1 MKKILKMTL
10 MVVLILALTAFVY
23 TPGFADSEGTVTKME
38 FTIGVNTIHWPMNYP
53 TGTMG
58 AWHTEFT
65 APYTCTYTFTNN
77 TEGASIRI
85 GKFDEFGCPVLRCG
99 ESYEL
104 YMFEGET
111 IPMQI
116 YNDYCLDYDFD
127 IVFTID
133 VDSLDAIYA
142 DWTRIQLGENEVD
155 VGENFCFDGLPCV
168 YIAQQTGIYRI
179 TSTDDNAYI
188 MVDGEN
194 LIGAGA
200 SKDVV
205 LQVGTALEV
214 MVATDSMEADM
225 ISFTFE
231 AISLTKS
238 ELTVGQN
245 NIFVPF
251 DDVTYG
257 LDCTFVPDVTGVY
270 VFTPVSENA
279 MISVNNG
286 SWLRYGESLELT
298 LAAGDNVTVD
308 VTDVNGEEGSVVF
321 DITLKEAVTNHEYE
335 AVVTAPNC
343 SEQGYTTYTCK
354 ICGDSYRDDY
364 VDPTGIHEFK
374 YPDGHEDPTCTE
386 DGFETMA
393 CICGETETT
402 VLPKIGHTEGT
413 PVEENRK
420 EATCTEDGAFDTV
433 IYCTTCQAE
442 ISRTTTTVTAAGHDE
457 AEAVKEN
464 ETHASC
470 ATDGK
475 YDMVVYCKTCGAE
488 IGRKTTVVPATGAHV
503 YANETDRKEAT
514 CTEDGFVTKACGCG
528 ETETTVLPK
537 TGHNPAEAVK
547 EKEVAA
553 TCTTDGSY
561 DTVVKCLTCGA
572 EISRETVKIT
582 ATGHK
587 EAAAVKE
594 NEVVASCN
602 SNGSYDLVVYC
613 QVCKAEL
620 SRKTET
626 VKATGDHVFA
636 TETERK
642 DPTCTEDGYA
652 IMACG
657 CGTTDTVVLPKTG
670 HTAAE
675 AVKENEVN
683 ATCKTDGSYDQVV
696 YCQNCQA
703 EMSRETVA
711 VPATGEHVYATET
724 ERKEATCTE
733 VGFVIMACGCGETQ
747 TTELPIAE
755 HVAAEAV
762 KENEVAATCTAE
774 GSYDLVVKCAACGV
788 EMSRQSETV
797 AATGHS
803 FGEWETVTEPTA
815 TEDGSKK
822 RVCACGEEETEVIP
836 ALGEPETKPTE
847 PETKPTEPA
856 TKPTEPATKPTE
868 PVTKPSEPNITPT
881 APATQPGDTDNEGGN
896 LTTIIIIAVVVV
908 AIAIVAFVVIK
919 KKK

>member
-1 MKKILKMTL
+1 MKKIFSVTL
-10 MVVLILALTAFVY
+10 CICLLMAFATFAFAADNTGNNVV
-23 TPGFADSEGTVTKME
+23 
-38 FTIGVNTIHWPMNYP
+38 IGENEIVVPLYAPEAGHIYV
-53 TGTMG
+53 
-58 AWHTEFT
+58 EFT
-65 APYTCTYTFTNN
+65 APASSEYTFTC
-77 TEGASIRI
+77 TSEDGAIRVGGTDFNI
-85 GKFDEFGCPVLRCG
+85 PWLFNGDVWKVFMQAG
-99 ESYEL
+99 ESILINVYSPHS
-104 YMFEGET
+104 FEYAYGVTFTVET
-111 IPMQI
+111 
-116 YNDYCLDYDFD
+116 
-127 IVFTID
+127 
-133 VDSLDAIYA
+133 DSMEAIYA
-142 DWTRIQLGENEVD
+142 DWYRLSLGQND
-155 VGENFCFDGLPCV
+155 VVVPAGFSFDGLPCV
-168 YIAQQTGIYRI
+168 FFTERTGIYRI
-179 TSTDDNAYI
+179 TTTDENAYVI
-188 MVDGEN
+188 VDGQN
-194 LIGAGA
+194 LEGAGA
-200 SKDVV
+200 SHEVTV
-205 LQVGTALEV
+205 HAGYPLEI
-214 MVATDSMEADM
+214 MVATYSMDPDT
-225 ISFTFE
+225 ISFTIETVSTAMKELQLGENSVFVAQEDVLYGFE
-231 AISLTKS
+231 CTYTAQTAGLYAFTAI
-238 ELTVGQN
+238 
-245 NIFVPF
+245 
-251 DDVTYG
+251 
-257 LDCTFVPDVTGVY
+257 
-270 VFTPVSENA
+270 SENA
-279 MISVNNG
+279 LFSVNQG
-286 SWLRYGESLELT
+286 SWLRAGESIEIYV
-298 LAAGDNVTVD
+298 AANEVVNLD
-308 VTDVNGEEGSVVF
+308 VSEVNGQEGSVVVA
-321 DITLKEAVTNHEYE
+321 IELKETVTAHEYVAE
-335 AVVTAPNC
+335 VTPPSC
-343 SEQGYTTYTCK
+343 VYQGYTTYTCT
-354 ICGDSYRDDY
+354 ICGDSYQDDF
-364 VDPTGIHEFK
+364 VPATGIHNYAIETK
-374 YPDGHEDPTCTE
+374 RVEPTCTE
-386 DGFETMA
+386 DGFITKA
-393 CICGETETT
+393 CACGETETT
-402 VLPKIGHTEGT
+402 VLPKTGHTEGAA
-413 PVEENRK
+413 VEENRK
-420 EATCTEDGAFDTV
+420 EASCTEDGAFDTV

-442 ISRTTTTVTAAGHDE
+442 ISRTTTTITAAGHDE

-464 ETHASC
+464 ETYASC
-470 ATDGK
+470 AADGK

-488 IGRKTTVVPATGAHV
+488 LSRKTTVVPATGAHV
-503 YANETDRKEAT
+503 YATETERKEAT
-514 CTEDGFVTKACGCG
+514 CTENGFITKACGCG
-528 ETETTVLPK
+528 ETETTILPK
-537 TGHNPAEAVK
+537 TGHNPADAVK

-561 DTVVKCLTCGA
+561 DNVVKCLTCGA

-613 QVCKAEL
+613 QACKAEL

-642 DPTCTEDGYA
+642 DATCTEDGYA

-696 YCQNCQA
+696 YCQNCQT
-703 EMSRETVA
+703 EMSRETIA

-747 TTELPIAE
+747 TTELPITE

-774 GSYDLVVKCAACGV
+774 GSYDLVVKCAFCGV
-788 EMSRQSETV
+788 EMSRQTETV

-803 FGEWETVTEPTA
+803 FGEWETVKEATA

-856 TKPTEPATKPTE
+856 TKP
-868 PVTKPSEPNITPT
+868 SEPSITPT
-881 APATQPGDTDNEGGN
+881 APTTVPATQPGNADHEGGN
-896 LTTIIIIAVVVV
+896 LTTVIIIAVVVV